1 MRITTL
7 AVACSIAF
15 AVADIAYADNLV
27 ISKDQIDTS
36 SSGWEKDV
44 KKHSAA
50 TLTAQND
57 AWTMYFVAFLNKQPG
72 AKEVQLVFY
81 DSAVKQHEPTNAFAI
96 ATQPSAKILT
106 SNITISPEQN
116 FKAGH
121 TYKVMV
127 TRLVG
132 GKEVVYAATHV
143 TLK

>member
-7 AVACSIAF
+7 AVACSIAL
-15 AVADIAYADNLV
+15 AVAGVARADNLV

-36 SSGWEKDV
+36 SAGWEKDL
-44 KKHSAA
+44 KKQGTS
-50 TLTAQND
+50 TITAQND
-57 AWTMYFVAFLNKQPG
+57 AWTMYFVAFLSKQPG
-72 AKEVQLVFY
+72 APEVQLVFY
-81 DSAVKQHEPTNAFAI
+81 DSAVKEHEPTNAFAI
-96 ATQPSAKILT
+96 ATQSSAKILV
-106 SNITISPEQN
+106 SNITISAEQN